1 MSADAERFCER
12 QNRQPIQIGF
22 VSDMSADAERFV
34 SFQKSADPN
43 RFSELSA
50 DAERF
55 CERQNKQ
62 PIQIGF
68 VSGVCRL
75 MLRGFV
81 SAKTIS

>member
-1 MSADAERFCER
+1 MCNYGLKFIVTFSV
-12 QNRQPIQIGF
+12 IGNT
-22 VSDMSADAERFV
+22 VWSDMSADAERFV